1 LADPNAEW
9 PERNDVTDDE
19 WMQEALALAD
29 RAASLGEVPV
39 GCVLVDGEGRKVA
52 EGHNLRETNADPTA
66 HAEIVAIRSA
76 AGKLNSWRLEGHTL
90 FVTLEPCAMC
100 AGALVNARMAR
111 VVWGCD
117 DPKAGACSS
126 LFSIGQ
132 DPRLNH
138 RFVMTRGVLE
148 TECADRLKRFF
159 AALRAQ
165 GKK

>member
-1 LADPNAEW
+1 
-9 PERNDVTDDE
+9 VTDDE
-19 WMQEALALAD
+19 WMREALTEAD

-39 GCVLVDGEGRKVA
+39 GCVLLDPSGHKVA
-52 EGHNLRETNADPTA
+52 SSHNLREAEADPTA
-66 HAEIVAIRSA
+66 HAEILAIRA
-76 AGKLNSWRLEGHTL
+76 AARALGTWRLEGHTL

-100 AGALVNARMAR
+100 AGALVNARIER

-117 DPKAGACSS
+117 DPKAGACVT
-126 LFSIGQ
+126 LFTIGQ

-148 TECADRLKRFF
+148 AECADRLKQFF
-159 AALRAQ
+159 ASLRAQ